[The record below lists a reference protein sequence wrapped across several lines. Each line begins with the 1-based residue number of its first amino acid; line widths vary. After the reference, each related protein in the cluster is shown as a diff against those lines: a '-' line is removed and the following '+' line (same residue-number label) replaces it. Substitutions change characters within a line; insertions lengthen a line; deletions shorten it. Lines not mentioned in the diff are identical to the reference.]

1 MFTRVSYLIC
11 IDNTYSMKNNNG
23 GINGLEKGEEP
34 IKRPF
39 GKYFEILVGFFDKRR
54 NNML

>member
-1 MFTRVSYLIC
+1 
-11 IDNTYSMKNNNG
+11 MKNNNG
-23 GINGLEKGEEP
+23 GINGLENGEEP

-54 NNML
+54 KNML